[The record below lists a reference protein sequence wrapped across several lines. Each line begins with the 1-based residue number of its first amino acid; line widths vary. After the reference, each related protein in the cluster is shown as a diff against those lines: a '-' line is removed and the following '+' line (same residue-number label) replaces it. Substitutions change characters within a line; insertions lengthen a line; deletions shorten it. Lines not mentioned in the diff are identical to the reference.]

1 MIVGLGQT
9 TNLESIF
16 AGINLGWSQ
25 INLASVF
32 SDIAPENIHQAINY
46 ALKRIGVI
54 VTPAAGSAWTVSQKM
69 FDRMI
74 DLVLEKLIEL
84 DPVSARAVTRLEMA
98 KYLVER
104 GYKTREV
111 VPDPIIKPAVPPPV
125 IVDKGPDDI
134 HAAINYALGT
144 VGVVVTIA
152 AGNRRHVSQSKFN
165 RMIDLALQRLNQ
177 LNPAVAGTMSRRIM
191 AKMIVERG
199 YTNSTLPER
208 IEPAVKVEPPVF
220 IPKIHKEV
228 VEPFTEPEP
237 LYDPNAFS
245 QRKPGTIEPT
255 QDSYIPPPP
264 QYQAYD
270 EPSRGEIP
278 FDPSQYVGPPEDY
291 PGYRDPGIAPTY
303 DYDTVP
309 RKTDEGM
316 DKNTVYWILGALV
329 GGFILSGMG
338 RGRDAY

>member
-1 MIVGLGQT
+1 GQT

-104 GYKTREV
+104 GYKTSEV

-208 IEPAVKVEPPVF
+208 IEPAVIVEPPIF

-228 VEPFTEPEP
+228 VESFTEPEP
-237 LYDPNAFS
+237 LYDPDTFS
-245 QRKPGTIEPT
+245 QRPKPAEPV
-255 QDSYIPPPP
+255 
-264 QYQAYD
+264 
-270 EPSRGEIP
+270 
-278 FDPSQYVGPPEDY
+278 FDPDAYVGGQRPTEEYVSPPEDY
-291 PGYRDPGIAPTY
+291 PLLPDPGIPPTY

-309 RKTDEGM
+309 RKKTDEGI
-316 DKNTVYWILGALV
+316 DRNAVYWIVGALV